1 MHPLTHSY
9 TSHMHVRIYVLT
21 DVSHIKVMCIVL
33 YTSYSYEQLTHI
45 HPEIDDYKLYY
56 AQVRMSNVC
65 PVCVCVCMLCVCVCV
80 CVHAC
85 VCVCTHI
92 RVYVCVSVHYAN
104 SQIIYT
110 LIVHIL

>member
-1 MHPLTHSY
+1 MYLQL
-9 TSHMHVRIYVLT
+9 SHVLRLR
-21 DVSHIKVMCIVL
+21 VCIVL

-65 PVCVCVCMLCVCVCV
+65 LVCVLCVCVCCACVCV
-80 CVHAC
+80 CVHTC
-85 VCVCTHI
+85 
-92 RVYVCVSVHYAN
+92 VYVCVSVHYAN
-104 SQIIYT
+104 SLIVYT